1 MYPHRFRG
9 KSGAHLIGD
18 PRGLL
23 HFTSVVPFQGRES
36 SLEDPSVVKDTIP
49 VAPSLTGRQGGA
61 DLVLPKFSNAVAE
74 RLVVQDV
81 RDALGLVLSLVRRR
95 S

>member
-1 MYPHRFRG
+1 M
-9 KSGAHLIGD
+9 
-18 PRGLL
+18 
-23 HFTSVVPFQGRES
+23 
-36 SLEDPSVVKDTIP
+36 VKDTIP